1 MRRQLP
7 IAPPADAEGP
17 RRHRPASYGEPIR
30 RRCGR
35 GPSPSRTDDG
45 VLREVEESGVKV
57 RVMNEPARPVT
68 TRERDR
74 ALERLRSITAGTAVV
89 ATMAT
94 AGFGTLAA
102 FTWSGAA
109 TGNTDAANDSTTT
122 INTTAQVDPD
132 NDGDVDAAPTTGT
145 SSGTGPAA
153 TASPIQPAATP
164 TPTRRKARVT
174 SGGSG

>member
-1 MRRQLP
+1 M
-7 IAPPADAEGP
+7 
-17 RRHRPASYGEPIR
+17 H
-30 RRCGR
+30 
-35 GPSPSRTDDG
+35 
-45 VLREVEESGVKV
+45 EST
-57 RVMNEPARPVT
+57 RAT
-68 TRERDR
+68 TARERDR
-74 ALERLRSITAGTAVV
+74 ALDRLRSITAGTAVM

-109 TGNTDAANDSTTT
+109 TGNTDAANDSPST

-132 NDGDVDAAPTTGT
+132 NDGDVDAAPTAGT
-145 SSGTGPAA
+145 SGVTGPTV